1 MMNIRQRSV
10 NVNRLQLL
18 ETLRANLE
26 IHRAEYREAVLEFHA
41 RLEADLKVALK
52 KVKAVDPNIA
62 EIESKLRRFS
72 FSVQFPQNYE
82 NQYVEVIEM
91 LELSVDEVINLDA
104 ESFRAY
110 VKNEW
115 AWQQSFRAT
124 KAMYA
129 TVGSMLS
136 HE

>member
-41 RLEADLKVALK
+41 RLEADLKAALK
-52 KVKAVDPNIA
+52 KVKAVDPDIS
-62 EIESKLRRFS
+62 EIESKLRKFS
-72 FSVQFPQNYE
+72 FSVRFPQNYE
-82 NQYVEVIEM
+82 SQYVEVIEM
-91 LELSVDEVINLDA
+91 LELSVDDVINLDA

-110 VKNEW
+110 IKNEW
-115 AWQQSFRAT
+115 AWQQGFRAT
-124 KAMYA
+124 KALYA
-129 TVGSMLS
+129 TAGSMLTD
-136 HE
+136 E